1 MKAIKFI
8 LTAIFFIQLSC
19 SADRNEVVIT
29 GQFVGEHP
37 KEFIYTYPVNGT
49 SYEGFSNTVRPDT
62 SGQFRIRLNID
73 RPVLIN
79 FTYYDSPSLI
89 IEPGNSY
96 EIVLSSNKDNILE
109 IGGPVSET
117 QKVYSSFPYQ
127 NPRSCMY
134 SYGEDFTN
142 YQAIKQKLNN
152 DLNNEISIL
161 DKLYDQN
168 KVSKDVLNLL
178 VTDRKIYYYTAQA
191 VLASLNHLN
200 KKNNN
205 EEVSDEI
212 FSIWSEAVN
221 GIPLNSELFL
231 SSHYSYDLLYF
242 HLLYKIYT
250 TYSYDEFVE
259 LLTESRVNK
268 THHALFINLGKEFL
282 SDSNLEFYI
291 AGSFHHQYMWRKIDN
306 NLNALF
312 EQFRIDYP
320 ESGYIP
326 FVQKT
331 VEKMNEKQP

>member
-1 MKAIKFI
+1 MKALRFI
-8 LTAIFFIQLSC
+8 LTAILCIQLSC
-19 SADRNEVVIT
+19 SSDKKEVVIT
-29 GQFVGEHP
+29 GQFVGEHQ
-37 KEFIYTYPVNGT
+37 KEFTYTYPVNGT
-49 SYEGFSNTVRPDT
+49 SYEGFSKTIKPDT
-62 SGQFRIRLNID
+62 SGQFRIKLNID
-73 RPVLIN
+73 KPVFIN

-89 IEPGNSY
+89 IEPGKSY
-96 EIVLSSNKDNILE
+96 EIVLRINKDNILE
-109 IGGPVSET
+109 IGGPVSKT

-142 YQAIKQKLNN
+142 YQVINQKLNN

-161 DKLYDQN
+161 NQLYDQN
-168 KVSKDVLNLL
+168 EVSKDVLNLL

-191 VLASLNHLN
+191 VLASRNHLN
-200 KKNNN
+200 RKTNN

-212 FSIWSEAVN
+212 FSIWSDAVN

-242 HLLYKIYT
+242 HLVYKTYT

-259 LLTESRVNK
+259 LLTESRANK

-291 AGSFHHQYMWRKIDN
+291 AASFYHQYSWKKIDN
-306 NLNALF
+306 NLNSLF
-312 EQFRIDYP
+312 EQFSIDYP

-331 VEKMNEKQP
+331 VEKMNQKQ